1 MQDYKNLQVWKKAM
15 MLAKAVLFHTRAFPK
30 EQQYMLVAQMQRAA
44 ISVPSNIAEGRTRHS
59 EGEFIYFLNIAR
71 GSLAELQTQIMLAAE
86 MNFLTK
92 ATEAELLKDTE
103 EVFRMIYGLREKLKT
118 SSPAKTSRLK
128 ALG

>member
-1 MQDYKNLQVWKKAM
+1 
-15 MLAKAVLFHTRAFPK
+15 
-30 EQQYMLVAQMQRAA
+30 
-44 ISVPSNIAEGRTRHS
+44 
-59 EGEFIYFLNIAR
+59 
-71 GSLAELQTQIMLAAE
+71 